1 MYYICHQ
8 FSINK
13 LTINLAIMK
22 KTIFA
27 ICLLGV
33 IFFNSCDKQE
43 PQMFEEPYFSW
54 SSNKNDILNNVNLTL
69 IENNAASDIVYLS
82 PPFTSKGDGS
92 LKYSS
97 NNFFKEISYGFYNS
111 NKTLEVVYC
120 IVKDYCEYD
129 RTQILEYMKKTY
141 GGYNEYINTSVWT
154 GYESHSYEFQH
165 EKGIVVLNYYSAST
179 TRIIFA
185 PIQYQGEF

>member
-1 MYYICHQ
+1 MR
-8 FSINK
+8 
-13 LTINLAIMK
+13 
-22 KTIFA
+22 KTFFA
-27 ICLLGV
+27 ICLLG
-33 IFFNSCDKQE
+33 IIIINSCDKQE
-43 PQMFEEPYFSW
+43 PPMFEEPYFSW

-69 IENNAASDIVYLS
+69 IENLTASDIVYLG
-82 PPFTSKGDGS
+82 PPFSSKGDGM

-97 NNFFKEISYGFYNS
+97 KDFFKEIGYGFYNP

-120 IVKDYCEYD
+120 DVKDYCEYD

-165 EKGIVVLNYYSAST
+165 EKGIIVLKYTSASLT
-179 TRIIFA
+179 QLIFA
-185 PIQYQGEF
+185 PIHYQGEF